1 MIFQTNMAFVKACMK
16 RQSRMPDEKTKPRH
30 PEVTFLPPL
39 DMVLSFFKKKAKPS
53 TVKDTPQE
61 PEEVKEQDV
70 KRIIDHIAHDEQQ
83 QTDQKTND

>member
-1 MIFQTNMAFVKACMK
+1 
-16 RQSRMPDEKTKPRH
+16 MPDEKKKPRH

-53 TVKDTPQE
+53 TVNDMPQV

-70 KRIIDHIAHDEQQ
+70 KRIIDHINHDEQPH
-83 QTDQKTND
+83 TDYKTND